1 MQPHGCM
8 SLSSFYIKVG
18 LALMVQAELW
28 LVVLLAQAEL
38 WLVALLAQAELWLVA
53 LLAQAELWLV
63 SILMMALAELWM
75 GKKNLMMVVHQLSLC
90 T

>member
-38 WLVALLAQAELWLVA
+38 WLVALLAQAELWLV
-53 LLAQAELWLV
+53 

>member
-38 WLVALLAQAELWLVA
+38 WLVALLAQAELWLV
-53 LLAQAELWLV
+53 

-75 GKKNLMMVVHQLSLC
+75 GKKNLMMMVHQLSLC